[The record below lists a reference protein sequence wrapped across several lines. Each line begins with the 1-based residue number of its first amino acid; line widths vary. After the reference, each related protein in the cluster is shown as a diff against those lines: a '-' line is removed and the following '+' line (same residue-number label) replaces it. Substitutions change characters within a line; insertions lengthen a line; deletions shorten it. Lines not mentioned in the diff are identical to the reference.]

1 MTTMTSHSNLW
12 FLGSLPIVS
21 ALIGY
26 VTNYIAVAMLFRPH
40 QPIRLVGLR
49 LQGLV
54 PRRQK
59 EIARSLGSMIEH
71 NLFSHDD
78 IKEALK
84 NVETSQEASNFLNE
98 QIDIFI
104 QKLAV
109 QNPMVGMFLQGP
121 LLDQVKVLLR
131 DQMAEKFPAL
141 LERVVE
147 KAEHNLD
154 VSEIVRA
161 KIEGFDLTKLEQI
174 IHEVSARE
182 LKTIEVLGGVL
193 GLLVGLVQ
201 VVCMLVLE

>member
-1 MTTMTSHSNLW
+1 MTSHSNLW
-12 FLGSLPIVS
+12 FLVSLPIVS

-40 QPIRLVGLR
+40 KPVRLVGLR

-59 EIARSLGSMIEH
+59 EIAQSLGAMIEH
-71 NLFSHDD
+71 NLFSHAD
-78 IKEALK
+78 IQEALK
-84 NVETSQEASNFLNE
+84 SAETSEEASAFLNE
-98 QIDIFI
+98 QIDLFV
-104 QKLAV
+104 QKLAT

-121 LLDQVKVLLR
+121 LLDQVKGLLR

-147 KAEHNLD
+147 KAEHKLD
-154 VSEIVRA
+154 VSEIVRT
-161 KIEGFDLTKLEQI
+161 KIEAFDLTKLEQI

-193 GLLVGLVQ
+193 GFVVGLVQ
-201 VVCMLVLE
+201 LAFMLAVA